1 MWNVVLAT
9 MRAVTAVSSFDNFTV
24 DSRSLFE
31 AYIYKV

>member
-9 MRAVTAVSSFDNFTV
+9 RAVTAVSSFDNFTV

-31 AYIYKV
+31 ACIYKV